1 MNILVTGGLGFI
13 GHNVVRVLE
22 NFNHKVR
29 IIDNQ
34 TDYGV
39 IPRAELEYLMLER
52 YCRIHTRNITYAN
65 IAGPLDDT
73 IFDGVDVVIH
83 LASFPRQKVVNKNP
97 VLGSRVMSE
106 GLLNLLEL
114 SVKHKVKRFVY
125 ASSSMVYGNFHHI
138 VDENEVCAPI
148 GQYGIMKLAG
158 EWLVKDYSRQYELD
172 YTIVRPS
179 AVYGP
184 YDVTD
189 RVISKFFAAAMRG
202 EELQVHGADEQLD
215 FTYVDDTA
223 TGISLAAISD
233 NSVNSTYNISRGKSH
248 SLLSAAELVTEI
260 VGKGTVLVGKRDITY
275 PTRGQLNIQKAK
287 TDFGYYPEINLA
299 QGLREYYDW
308 LKYVR

>member
-158 EWLVKDYSRQYELD
+158 EWLVKDYSRQYGLD

-202 EELQVHGADEQLD
+202 EELQVYGADEQLD